1 MHALVFSS
9 TQFYFIAQVLITHFR
24 NCFEVCSGL
33 RSTSTHL
40 LIYRE
45 WRCNASRW
53 NDSRSNAWSRIALK
67 RPALNGDPTGL
78 AFGGTGL
85 CSYRV
90 RGVDGSCAERLTVE
104 SYTAFICQ
112 QSYLLLFGIP
122 SPTHSFIPGLK
133 PSFLQILPTAA
144 LPFSSAGFTTWIPQ
158 TVYCFLSISVFYF
171 YFFSVFTLFS
181 CRFRAVDQA
190 DSCWLSSAR

>member
-1 MHALVFSS
+1 MRAIATVAVATRFLRLMPFLWQDAPVRVTRVLLYDWS
-9 TQFYFIAQVLITHFR
+9 TTAWLPIFVI
-24 NCFEVCSGL
+24 CFEVCYGL

-78 AFGGTGL
+78 VFGGTGL

-90 RGVDGSCAERLTVE
+90 RGVDGTCAERLTVE
-104 SYTAFICQ
+104 SYTVFICQ
-112 QSYLLLFGIP
+112 QSYLLLI
-122 SPTHSFIPGLK
+122 LK
-133 PSFLQILPTAA
+133 TA
-144 LPFSSAGFTTWIPQ
+144 
-158 TVYCFLSISVFYF
+158 VYP
-171 YFFSVFTLFS
+171 
-181 CRFRAVDQA
+181 
-190 DSCWLSSAR
+190 